1 MSTIRYDG
9 RVAIVTGAGGGL
21 GRSYAHF
28 LAERGAKVVVNDL
41 GGTSDGQG
49 NDTKAADTVVAEIK
63 AAGGQA
69 VANYDS
75 VSTAA
80 GGENIVKTAMDAFG
94 KVDIVINNAGILRDS
109 SLVKMSAANF
119 DILIDVHLK
128 GAFYVT
134 QPAFK
139 IMKENNYGRIVNT
152 ASAAGLFGNFGQ
164 ANYAAAKMGLVGL
177 SSVFAIEGA
186 KNNIKSNV
194 IAPIARTRLTEGLM
208 AQMGEAANVFDP
220 TYIAPLVGYLCSEE
234 CEYSHDVF
242 NVGAGRYARIF
253 VGSAPGWNAPKG
265 KPPTIEDIRDNRAK
279 IHSTDGFKIPYQ
291 AVDA

>member
-1 MSTIRYDG
+1 MSNIRYDG
-9 RVAIVTGAGGGL
+9 RVAIITGAGGGL
-21 GRSYAHF
+21 GRSYALY

-41 GGTSDGQG
+41 GGTTDGQG
-49 NDTKAADTVVAEIK
+49 NDSKAADKVVAEIK

-75 VSTAA
+75 VSTPP
-80 GGENIVKTAMDAFG
+80 GGENIVKTAIDAFG
-94 KVDIVINNAGILRDS
+94 RVDIVINNAGILRDS
-109 SLVKMSAANF
+109 SILKMPTANF

-139 IMKENNYGRIVNT
+139 FMKENNYGRIVNT

-186 KNNIKSNV
+186 KYNIKSNV
-194 IAPIARTRLTEGLM
+194 ITPIAHTRLTESVM
-208 AQMGEAANVFDP
+208 APMGEAAKMFDP
-220 TYIAPLVGYLCSEE
+220 AYIAPLVAYLCSEE

-253 VGSAPGWNAPKG
+253 VGAAPGWNAPKG
-265 KPPTIEDIRDNRAK
+265 KAPSVEDIRDNRAK
-279 IHSTDGFKIPYQ
+279 IHSTEGFKIPFQ
-291 AVDA
+291 AADA

>member
-9 RVAIVTGAGGGL
+9 RVAIITGAGGGL
-21 GRSYAHF
+21 GRSYAHY
-28 LAERGAKVVVNDL
+28 LAERGASVVVNDL

-49 NDTKAADTVVAEIK
+49 NDTKAADKVVAEIK
-63 AAGGQA
+63 AAGGKA

-80 GGENIVKTAMDAFG
+80 GGENIVKTAVDAFG

-109 SLVKMSAANF
+109 SILKMPSQSF
-119 DILIDVHLK
+119 DVLIDVHLK

-139 IMKENNYGRIVNT
+139 IMKEKGYGRIVNT

-164 ANYAAAKMGLVGL
+164 VNYAAAKMGLVGM

-186 KNNIKSNV
+186 KYNIKSNV

-220 TYIAPLVGYLCSEE
+220 TYIAPMVAYLCSEE

-253 VGSAPGWNAPKG
+253 VGSAPGWNSPKG
-265 KPPTIEDIRDNRAK
+265 KPPTVEDIRNHRDA
-279 IHSTDGFKIPYQ
+279 IHSTEGFKIPAQ

>member
-1 MSTIRYDG
+1 MSNIRYDG
-9 RVAIVTGAGGGL
+9 RVAIITGAGGGL
-21 GRSYAHF
+21 GRSYAHY
-28 LAERGAKVVVNDL
+28 LAERGARVVVNDL

-49 NDTKAADTVVAEIK
+49 NDTRAADTVVAEIK
-63 AAGGQA
+63 AKGGEA
-69 VANYDS
+69 AASYDS
-75 VSTAA
+75 VSTAQ
-80 GGENIVKTAMDAFG
+80 GGQNIVDTAMRAFG
-94 KVDIVINNAGILRDS
+94 RVDIVINNAGILRDGS
-109 SLVKMSAANF
+109 IQKMPSANF
-119 DILIDVHLK
+119 DVLIDVHLK

-134 QPAFK
+134 QPAFR
-139 IMKENNYGRIVNT
+139 IMKENGYGRIVHT

-186 KNNIKSNV
+186 RSNIKSNV

-208 AQMGEAANVFDP
+208 ASMGDAANVFDP
-220 TYIAPLVGYLCSEE
+220 SYIAPLVAYLCSEE

-253 VGSAPGWNAPKG
+253 VGSAPGWNAPAG
-265 KPPTIEDIRDNRAK
+265 KPPTVEEIRDNRAK
-279 IHSTDGFKIPYQ
+279 IHATDGFKVPYQ

>member
-1 MSTIRYDG
+1 MSAIRFDG

-21 GRSYAHF
+21 GRSYAHY

-41 GGTSDGQG
+41 GGSSDGQG
-49 NDTKAADTVVAEIK
+49 RDEKAADRVVEEIR

-69 VANYDS
+69 VGNYDS
-75 VSTAA
+75 VATAA
-80 GGENIVKTAMDAFG
+80 GGAEIVETAMSAFG
-94 KVDIVINNAGILRDS
+94 RVDIVINNAGILRDAS
-109 SLVKMSAANF
+109 VVKMPSANF

-134 QPAFK
+134 QPAFRV
-139 IMKENNYGRIVNT
+139 MKDNHYGRIVNT

-186 KNNIKSNV
+186 KYGIKSNV
-194 IAPIARTRLTEGLM
+194 IAPVARTRLTEGLM
-208 AQMGEAANVFDP
+208 ASMGEAANVFDP
-220 TYIAPLVGYLCSEE
+220 AYIAPLVAYLCSEE

-253 VGSAPGWNAPKG
+253 VGSAPGWSLPTG
-265 KPPTIEDIRDNRAK
+265 PPPTVEEIRDNRAK
-279 IHSTDGFKIPYQ
+279 IVSTEGFKIPFQ
-291 AVDA
+291 AIDA

>member
-1 MSTIRYDG
+1 MSKIRYDN
-9 RVAIVTGAGGGL
+9 RVAIITGAGGGL
-21 GRSYAHF
+21 GRSYALY
-28 LAERGAKVVVNDL
+28 LAERGANIVVNDL
-41 GGTSDGQG
+41 GGSTDGQG
-49 NDTKAADTVVAEIK
+49 NDTKAADKVVNEIK

-75 VSTAA
+75 VSTAV

-109 SLVKMSAANF
+109 SILKMPSASF

-139 IMKENNYGRIVNT
+139 IMKENGYGRIVNT

-164 ANYAAAKMGLVGL
+164 VNYAAAKMGLVGM

-186 KNNIKSNV
+186 KYNIKSNV
-194 IAPIARTRLTEGLM
+194 IAPIARTRLTEGVM
-208 AQMGEAANVFDP
+208 APMGEAANIFDP
-220 TYIAPLVGYLCSEE
+220 TYIAPLVAYLCAEE
-234 CEYSHDVF
+234 CAYSHDVF

-253 VGSAPGWNAPKG
+253 VGSAPGWQAPKG
-265 KPPTIEDIRDNRAK
+265 KPPTVEDIRDQRAA
-279 IHSTDGFKIPYQ
+279 IHAIDGFKIPTQ
-291 AVDA
+291 AAEA

>member
-1 MSTIRYDG
+1 MSDIRYDG
-9 RVAIVTGAGGGL
+9 RVAIITGAGGGL
-21 GRSYAHF
+21 GRSYAHY
-28 LAERGAKVVVNDL
+28 LAERGAQIVVNDL

-49 NDTKAADTVVAEIK
+49 NDTRAADKVVNEIK

-80 GGENIVKTAMDAFG
+80 GGENIVKTAMDAYG
-94 KVDIVINNAGILRDS
+94 RVDIVINNAGILRDS
-109 SLVKMSAANF
+109 SILKMSPANF

-139 IMKENNYGRIVNT
+139 IMKEKGYGRIVNT

-186 KNNIKSNV
+186 KYNIKSNV

-220 TYIAPLVGYLCSEE
+220 TYIAPLVAYLCSEE

-253 VGSAPGWNAPKG
+253 VGSAPGWNAPSG
-265 KPPTIEDIRDNRAK
+265 KPPTVEEIRDNRSK
-279 IHSTDGFKIPYQ
+279 IHSVDGFKVPYQ
-291 AVDA
+291 AADA